1 MQTHPSLIERSVG
14 ATLCSFSQGRLTFEE
29 AALDLFELVSMQING
44 RTHYSMA
51 VIGYYVRAIL
61 TGMGRKEIDLPDA
74 FDAFV
79 DAAAVGAEGAPSV
92 AGRLAQP
99 VSSKARAA

>member
-1 MQTHPSLIERSVG
+1 MQTHPALIERSVG
-14 ATLCSFSQGRLTFEE
+14 ATLCSFSRGKLTSEE
-29 AALDLFELVSMQING
+29 AALDLFELISGQING

-61 TGMGRKEIDLPDA
+61 AGMSNREIDLPDA

-79 DAAAVGAEGAPSV
+79 DAAVAGAEGHSLV
-92 AGRLAQP
+92 TIRLAQP
-99 VSSKARAA
+99 LSSVRH